1 VAGAAAA
8 GEALEGGAAAA
19 AAAGETTA
27 GVEAG
32 RLGAE
37 VAKGEEEEGNGLR
50 GLVGSRMLLTM
61 AATRAASTTSLV
73 SCLRKDAVRAG
84 MMST

>member
-1 VAGAAAA
+1 VAGAAAAA

-19 AAAGETTA
+19 GEIT
-27 GVEAG
+27 AG

-61 AATRAASTTSLV
+61 AATRVASTTSLV